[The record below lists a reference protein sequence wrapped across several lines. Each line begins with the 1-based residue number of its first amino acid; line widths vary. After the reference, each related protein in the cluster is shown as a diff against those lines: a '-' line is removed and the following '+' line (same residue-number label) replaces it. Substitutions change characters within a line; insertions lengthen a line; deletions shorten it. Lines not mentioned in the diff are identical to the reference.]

1 MHFVKCKFLLIL
13 YLGGC
18 EFDLFGLVKVIFD
31 VKNYDLFRIFS
42 FLFYHVVNLLAL
54 SNQSWKCFTVAPC
67 DFHLELLC
75 YPLMIFYAVVCK
87 RLSPFDFF

>member
-18 EFDLFGLVKVIFD
+18 EFDLFGMVKVIFA

-54 SNQSWKCFTVAPC
+54 ATNLGSV
-67 DFHLELLC
+67 LLW
-75 YPLMIFYAVVCK
+75 PLVTSIWNFCAI
-87 RLSPFDFF
+87 P

>member
-18 EFDLFGLVKVIFD
+18 EFDLFGLVKVIFA

-54 SNQSWKCFTVAPC
+54 SHQSWKCFTLAPC
-67 DFHLELLC
+67 DFHLEL
-75 YPLMIFYAVVCK
+75 
-87 RLSPFDFF
+87 